1 MTLHVHDEMPLKFER
16 YYFDYITLPERYPC
30 RIFGLDDAPPSV
42 RTCWTAP
49 EMSRRNAAPLG
60 WLALLLAAYLCAPL
74 LSALPQ
80 IGTSDWRGM
89 DVPTLSRALMVS
101 VASASVATVLIGLG
115 GIPLG
120 YLLARSRSRALG
132 MLGFVVQLPLAL
144 PPLASGVLLLFLF
157 GPYSPVG
164 LFAQGLTDSFTGIV
178 LAQVFVAAP
187 FLIVAARSGFGAL
200 DPGLEDVAATL
211 GHGPWR
217 CFVSISLPL
226 AWATIRA
233 GLLLSWLRAFGE
245 FGATVMVAYHPYSLP
260 VYTYV
265 AFGSQGLPAM
275 LPLLAPTLAIA
286 IAVALLASWQ
296 RRIKPQ
302 RIDDNALT
310 AASLLVPRPA
320 SSRPTSASP
329 SCALDQQPGVD
340 ARPTPSLRL
349 RVRQQLGEFKLDI
362 DWHARSRRLAI
373 LGASGSGKSMTL
385 RLLAGLA
392 EQPPQDA
399 AGIAHASFC
408 SLIIGEESLSALAPA
423 ARELGYVPQD
433 YGLFPH
439 MTVAEQ
445 LAFPVGAQAAL
456 ARDWLLHLGLS
467 GLETRKPAALSL
479 GQRQRVALARALVR
493 PCRLILLDEPF
504 SALDTP
510 RRRQLRQTLRAL
522 QNELS
527 ATTILVTH
535 DPDEAA
541 LLADEILVL
550 DQGQVLQAGKTA
562 ALFSRPAS
570 LQVAALLGIT
580 NLGAGRKC
588 AHARIAIGDGVEL
601 TVDPAAIESVPDET
615 VPLLWR
621 IDPCAVRVM
630 DSLDGAQQM
639 APGVYPAQWREP
651 TLSAGVWLTTVSLG
665 GVVLSSTQPPGDSN
679 HRGNTGNT
687 ESESA
692 GNGNGCPGD
701 QCWVSI
707 APQAVDVWLAQ
718 APREILSAS
727 EQLKRGAAAS
737 AA

>member
-1 MTLHVHDEMPLKFER
+1 
-16 YYFDYITLPERYPC
+16 
-30 RIFGLDDAPPSV
+30 
-42 RTCWTAP
+42 
-49 EMSRRNAAPLG
+49 MSRRNAAPLG

-89 DVPTLSRALMVS
+89 DVSTLSRALLVS

-132 MLGFVVQLPLAL
+132 VLGFVVQLPLAL

-164 LFAQGLTDSFTGIV
+164 LFAPGLTDSFTGIV
-178 LAQVFVAAP
+178 LAQIFVAAP

-217 CFVSISLPL
+217 CFISISLPL

-233 GLLLSWLRAFGE
+233 GLLLSWLRGFGE

-265 AFGSQGLPAM
+265 AFGGQGLPAM
-275 LPLLAPTLAIA
+275 LPLLVPTLAIA

-296 RRIKPQ
+296 RRITPQ

-310 AASLLVPRPA
+310 ADNLLVPRPA
-320 SSRPTSASP
+320 SSPSIPSSPASLSSSAFE
-329 SCALDQQPGVD
+329 AQPGVD
-340 ARPTPSLRL
+340 ALPTPSLRL
-349 RVRQQLGEFKLDI
+349 RVRQQLGEFTLDI

-385 RLLAGLA
+385 RLLAGLTEA
-392 EQPPQDA
+392 PRQDA
-399 AGIAHASFC
+399 AGPAHTSFC
-408 SLIIGEESLSALAPA
+408 SLIIGEESLSALVPA

-467 GLETRKPAALSL
+467 GLEARKPAALSL

-550 DQGQVLQAGKTA
+550 DRGQVLQAGKTA

-580 NLGAGRKC
+580 NLGVGHKC
-588 AHARIAIGDGVEL
+588 THASIAIGGGVEL
-601 TVDPAAIESVPDET
+601 IVDPAAIESVPDET
-615 VPLLWR
+615 MSLLWR

-630 DSLDGAQQM
+630 DSLDVTQQTT
-639 APGVYPAQWREP
+639 PGVYPAHRCEP

-665 GVVLSSTQPPGDSN
+665 GMVLRSTQPPGDQSDRSN
-679 HRGNTGNT
+679 RENQESTEGEFASERGGV
-687 ESESA
+687 SK
-692 GNGNGCPGD
+692 GRPGD

-707 APQAVDVWLAQ
+707 APQAIDVWRAHGPQ
-718 APREILSAS
+718 ETPGSHEP
-727 EQLKRGAAAS
+727 LKRGAAAS

>member
-1 MTLHVHDEMPLKFER
+1 
-16 YYFDYITLPERYPC
+16 
-30 RIFGLDDAPPSV
+30 
-42 RTCWTAP
+42 
-49 EMSRRNAAPLG
+49 
-60 WLALLLAAYLCAPL
+60 
-74 LSALPQ
+74 
-80 IGTSDWRGM
+80 
-89 DVPTLSRALMVS
+89 
-101 VASASVATVLIGLG
+101 
-115 GIPLG
+115 
-120 YLLARSRSRALG
+120 
-132 MLGFVVQLPLAL
+132 L

-217 CFVSISLPL
+217 CFISISLPL

-275 LPLLAPTLAIA
+275 LPLLVPTLAIA

-296 RRIKPQ
+296 RRITPQ

-320 SSRPTSASP
+320 SSRPTPSISASP
-329 SCALDQQPGVD
+329 ASPASPASRAFDAIDAQPGAD
-340 ARPTPSLRL
+340 ALPAPSLRL

-385 RLLAGLA
+385 RLLAGLT

-399 AGIAHASFC
+399 AGAAHTSFC

-456 ARDWLLHLGLS
+456 ARDWLMHLGLS

-580 NLGAGRKC
+580 NLGTGHKC
-588 AHARIAIGDGVEL
+588 AHARIAISGGVEL
-601 TVDPAAIESVPDET
+601 IVDPAAIESAPDET

-630 DSLDGAQQM
+630 DSLDVAQQA
-639 APGVYPAQWREP
+639 APGVYPAHWCEP

-665 GVVLSSTQPPGDSN
+665 GMVLRSTQPPGDSSN
-679 HRGNTGNT
+679 RENQGNT
-687 ESESA
+687 ESESRSKSGA
-692 GNGNGCPGD
+692 NSNGRPGD

-707 APQAVDVWLAQ
+707 APQAIDVWRANG
-718 APREILSAS
+718 PRETQNPP

>member
-1 MTLHVHDEMPLKFER
+1 
-16 YYFDYITLPERYPC
+16 
-30 RIFGLDDAPPSV
+30 
-42 RTCWTAP
+42 
-49 EMSRRNAAPLG
+49 MSRRNAAPLG

-89 DVPTLSRALMVS
+89 DVPTLGRALLVS

-132 MLGFVVQLPLAL
+132 VLGFVVQLPLAL

-164 LFAQGLTDSFTGIV
+164 LIAPGLTDSFTGIV

-217 CFVSISLPL
+217 CFISISLPL

-233 GLLLSWLRAFGE
+233 GLLLSWLRGFGE

-275 LPLLAPTLAIA
+275 MPLLVPTLAIA

-296 RRIKPQ
+296 RRITPQ
-302 RIDDNALT
+302 HIDDNALT

-320 SSRPTSASP
+320 SFPPTSSSPASP
-329 SCALDQQPGVD
+329 ASPAFDAFDAFDAQPGVD
-340 ARPTPSLRL
+340 ASNAPSLRL
-349 RVRQQLGEFKLDI
+349 RVRHQLGEFNLDI

-385 RLLAGLA
+385 RLLAGLT
-392 EQPPQDA
+392 EPPPQHSAGA
-399 AGIAHASFC
+399 AHTSFC
-408 SLIIGEESLSALAPA
+408 SLIMGEESLSALGPA

-445 LAFPVGAQAAL
+445 LAFPVGAQPAL

-467 GLETRKPAALSL
+467 GLEARKPAALSL

-588 AHARIAIGDGVEL
+588 AHARIAIGGGVEL
-601 TVDPAAIESVPDET
+601 IVDPAAIESVLDET

-630 DSLDGAQQM
+630 DSLDGAQQA
-639 APGVYPAQWREP
+639 APGVYPAQWCEP
-651 TLSAGVWLTTVSLG
+651 TLSAGVWLTTVSVG
-665 GVVLSSTQPPGDSN
+665 GMVLSSTQPPSDSSN
-679 HRGNTGNT
+679 RESTGSIGNA
-687 ESESA
+687 ESVSA
-692 GNGNGCPGD
+692 GNSNGRPGG

-707 APQAVDVWLAQ
+707 APQAIDVWRAQ
-718 APREILSAS
+718 GPPETQSLP
-727 EQLKRGAAAS
+727 EQLTRGATAS

>member
-1 MTLHVHDEMPLKFER
+1 
-16 YYFDYITLPERYPC
+16 
-30 RIFGLDDAPPSV
+30 
-42 RTCWTAP
+42 
-49 EMSRRNAAPLG
+49 MSRRTAAPLG

-89 DVPTLSRALMVS
+89 DVSTLSRALLVS

-217 CFVSISLPL
+217 CFISISLPL

-275 LPLLAPTLAIA
+275 LPLLVPTLAIA
-286 IAVALLASWQ
+286 IAVALLASWR
-296 RRIKPQ
+296 RRIEPQ

-320 SSRPTSASP
+320 SSRATPSSPASP
-329 SCALDQQPGVD
+329 AFPVPPASEMQPSVD
-340 ARPTPSLRL
+340 ALPTPSLRL
-349 RVRQQLGEFKLDI
+349 RVWQQLGEFKLDI

-373 LGASGSGKSMTL
+373 LGASGSGKSLTL
-385 RLLAGLA
+385 RLLAGLT
-392 EQPPQDA
+392 EQAPQDA
-399 AGIAHASFC
+399 AGISHASHASFC

-588 AHARIAIGDGVEL
+588 AHARIAIGGGVEL
-601 TVDPAAIESVPDET
+601 IVDPAAIESVLDET

-630 DSLDGAQQM
+630 DSLDGAQQA
-639 APGVYPAQWREP
+639 APGVYPAQWCEP
-651 TLSAGVWLTTVSLG
+651 TLSAGVWLTTVSVG
-665 GVVLSSTQPPGDSN
+665 GMVLSSTQPPSDSSN
-679 HRGNTGNT
+679 RESTGSIGNA
-687 ESESA
+687 ESVSA
-692 GNGNGCPGD
+692 GNSNGRPGG

-707 APQAVDVWLAQ
+707 APQAIDVWRAQ
-718 APREILSAS
+718 GPPETQSLP
-727 EQLKRGAAAS
+727 EQLTRGATAS

>member
-1 MTLHVHDEMPLKFER
+1 
-16 YYFDYITLPERYPC
+16 
-30 RIFGLDDAPPSV
+30 
-42 RTCWTAP
+42 
-49 EMSRRNAAPLG
+49 MSRRTAAPLG

-89 DVPTLSRALMVS
+89 DVSTLSRALLVS

-217 CFVSISLPL
+217 CFISISLPL

-275 LPLLAPTLAIA
+275 LPLLVPTLAIA
-286 IAVALLASWQ
+286 IAVALLASWR
-296 RRIKPQ
+296 RRIEPQ

-320 SSRPTSASP
+320 SSRATPSSPASP
-329 SCALDQQPGVD
+329 AFPVPPASEMQPSVD
-340 ARPTPSLRL
+340 ALPTPSLRL
-349 RVRQQLGEFKLDI
+349 RVWQQLGEFKLDI

-373 LGASGSGKSMTL
+373 LGASGSGKSLTL
-385 RLLAGLA
+385 RLLAGLT
-392 EQPPQDA
+392 EQAPQDA
-399 AGIAHASFC
+399 AGISHASFC

-588 AHARIAIGDGVEL
+588 AHARIAIGGGVEL
-601 TVDPAAIESVPDET
+601 IVDPAAIESVLDET

-630 DSLDGAQQM
+630 DSLDGAQQA
-639 APGVYPAQWREP
+639 APGVYPAQWCEP
-651 TLSAGVWLTTVSLG
+651 TLSAGVWLTTVSVG
-665 GVVLSSTQPPGDSN
+665 GMVLSSTQPPSDSSN
-679 HRGNTGNT
+679 RESTGSIGNA
-687 ESESA
+687 ESVSA
-692 GNGNGCPGD
+692 GNSNGRPGG

-707 APQAVDVWLAQ
+707 APQAIDVWRAQ
-718 APREILSAS
+718 GPPETQSLP
-727 EQLKRGAAAS
+727 EQLTRGATAS